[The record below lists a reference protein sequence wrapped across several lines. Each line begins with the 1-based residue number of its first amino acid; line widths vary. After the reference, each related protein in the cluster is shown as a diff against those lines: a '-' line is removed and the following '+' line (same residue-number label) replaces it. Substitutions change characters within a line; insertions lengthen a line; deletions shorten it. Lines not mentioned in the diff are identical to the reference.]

1 VELLETVGG
10 VVVMSL
16 MQHGGGCYVICV
28 GSEMLM
34 MLCWFFRFR
43 HVSVSESFSFF

>member
-1 VELLETVGG
+1 MAVGG

-28 GSEMLM
+28 RSEMLM
-34 MLCWFFRFR
+34 MLCDDVVLVF
-43 HVSVSESFSFF
+43 SVSACVGFGEF